1 MLVLAKHRI
10 FVSALAGNPGWKTD
24 TTNTVVAGI
33 AGIAAIAKHT
43 AADRYTSAATDFL
56 QTKVNPPLRN
66 LVHVLD

>member
-1 MLVLAKHRI
+1 MLLLAIGNQRI
-10 FVSALAGNPGWKTD
+10 IVAALAGN
-24 TTNTVVAGI
+24 TNAASSQTLVAC
-33 AGIAAIAKHT
+33 IAAIVTLT